1 MRQTESTASA
11 TVLVC
16 MVWATCLLAA
26 PSLAVAQKGGPFD
39 AHPGLQI
46 TRAYTSQYGPDA
58 EEYNV
63 VRSVTSA
70 GVELNYRDTRG
81 IVANRLV
88 SSQDRRTSETY
99 LIGFDSRLPKSIPG
113 TTSLGI
119 SAATLNL
126 LRRNGVAPLR
136 LMYDRQLSTIPGV
149 LQLVNDNVR
158 FPVIVENQVVEMRA
172 LVARGSFQIGK
183 RTGTGYFTFLSDVN
197 HPVLL
202 TYSIRFSWE
211 KELRTVRTVR
221 VSAGRS
227 QQTAMEQTL
236 RTIRR
241 LDLYGIHFDFD
252 KATIQ
257 PRSHRLVGDI
267 ATTLK
272 NNPRWRIE
280 IRGHTDAIGK
290 PDYNIKLSARRAQAV
305 REALVNRHK
314 ISPARLLTVGVGM
327 NQPKASNKTLEG
339 RAQNRRVELARVD
352 R

>member
-1 MRQTESTASA
+1 MLKTKSMA
-11 TVLVC
+11 TTIVARMILGS
-16 MVWATCLLAA
+16 CLLAI
-26 PSLAVAQKGGPFD
+26 PTLAVAQKGGPFD

-63 VRSVTSA
+63 IKSVTPV
-70 GVELNYRDTRG
+70 GVELSYRDTRG
-81 IVANRLV
+81 IAASRLV
-88 SSQDRRTSETY
+88 LNKDRRTSETY
-99 LIGFDSRLPKSIPG
+99 LIGFDSRLPQSIPG

-119 SAATLNL
+119 SAATLQL

-172 LVARGSFQIGK
+172 LIARGSFQKGN
-183 RTGTGYFTFLSDVN
+183 RSGTGYFTFLSDVN

-211 KELRTVRTVR
+211 KTLRTVRTVR

-227 QQTAMEQTL
+227 QQAAMEQTL

-257 PRSHRLVGDI
+257 PRSRQLIGDI
-267 ATTLK
+267 ATTLN
-272 NNPRWRIE
+272 NNPRWKIE

-290 PDYNIKLSARRAQAV
+290 PEYNVKLSARRAQAV
-305 REALVNRHK
+305 RDALVNRHK
-314 ISPARLLTVGVGM
+314 IKPARLLTIGVGM
-327 NQPKASNKTLEG
+327 NEPKASNKTLAG
-339 RAQNRRVELARVD
+339 RAQNRRVELARID